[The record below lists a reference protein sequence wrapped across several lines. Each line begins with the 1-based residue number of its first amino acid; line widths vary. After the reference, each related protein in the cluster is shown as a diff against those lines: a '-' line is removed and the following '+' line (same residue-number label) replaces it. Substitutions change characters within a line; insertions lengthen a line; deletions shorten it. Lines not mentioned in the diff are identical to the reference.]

1 METIAWI
8 GLAQS
13 LFGAILV
20 GTKHSASAPE
30 KILAVWLCL
39 LSVVFLS
46 FGIDLKVYS
55 APLLTSSFLLFNPA
69 IYLYVISLTT
79 QGFSIKPIHLLHL
92 IPFLFFEVFSHIS
105 ATGFNPHLFLEAD
118 SDLPFR
124 LLFAAANLAS
134 WAIYSPL
141 TLSRVHK
148 HRMELKNRLS
158 TIESAEKLSWI
169 LFISVFYTVYWII
182 LLFLSLSVV
191 LAKANNPLPH
201 YFNYSVMLALAFII
215 TYYGVRQ
222 SEIRKFFSPGRYISA
237 DKKEDTVKEQKLSPE
252 QEQKIREAVE
262 NYLGVR
268 KGYKNPQLSMEMLSR
283 ETGFPR
289 YQLTEV
295 INKSMGS
302 NFFQLVNRYR
312 NEAAKEML
320 ANKYSKYSIEA
331 MGAECGFGS
340 RSSFYSF
347 FKKSEGVTPLEYR
360 TKVLSQKDV

>member
-69 IYLYVISLTT
+69 LYLYVISLTT
-79 QGFSIKPIHLLHL
+79 EGFSLKPVHLLHL
-92 IPFLFFEVFSHIS
+92 IPFLFFELFSHIS
-105 ATGFNPHLFLEAD
+105 ATGFNPHLFLEKD
-118 SDLPFR
+118 SDLTFR
-124 LLFAAANLAS
+124 LVFAAANLAS

-141 TLSRVHK
+141 TLIRVHR

-158 TIESAEKLSWI
+158 TIESADKLSWI
-169 LFISVFYTVYWII
+169 LFITVFYTVYWII
-182 LLFLSLSVV
+182 LLFLSLFIV
-191 LAKANNPLPH
+191 LVKADNPMPH
-201 YFNYSVMLALAFII
+201 YFNYSVMLALVFII

-222 SEIRKFFSPGRYISA
+222 SEIRKFFSPSRYSYSNQ
-237 DKKEDTVKEQKLSPE
+237 KEAAVKEQKISPE
-252 QEQKIREAVE
+252 QEQKIKEAVE
-262 NYLGVR
+262 SFLGIR
-268 KGYKNPQLSMEMLSR
+268 KGYKNPQLSMEMFSR

-295 INKSMGS
+295 INKTIGS
-302 NFFQLVNRYR
+302 NFYQLVNRYR
-312 NEAAKEML
+312 IEAAKEML
-320 ANKYSKYSIEA
+320 ANEYSRYSIEA

-360 TKVLSQKDV
+360 TKVLSKKDV